1 MIKKR
6 KDNRGLV
13 IPKIFIYLI
22 KLLEKISPVLCMHFA
37 RLIWSK
43 PIKYKIPEREKS
55 ILFKSEISDLKIQ
68 SINKVIKYYH
78 WNGNGPKVLLVHG
91 WSGRATNLYKII
103 NHLYKKGFDIH
114 AFDAPAHGMSS
125 SLTTNLP
132 EFVSCIEEISKKID
146 PLSYLIGHSG
156 GGFASIYAASKNLKI
171 KKLILISPFDSV
183 LDLFQTYFKM
193 INVGEKVGDLMLNY
207 FNEKKGIIVDE
218 NMCSS
223 IFAKSV
229 NCNTLLIHDKNDKE
243 VSIDDSKKIEKNLSK
258 VLKLYT
264 KGLGHRRI
272 LRDEKVVRK
281 IDLFLN
287 SK

>member
-1 MIKKR
+1 MTKKR
-6 KDNRGLV
+6 KDTRGLV
-13 IPKIFIYLI
+13 IPKTFIFLI

-37 RLIWSK
+37 RIIWSK
-43 PIKYKIPEREKS
+43 PIKYKMPEREKS
-55 ILFKSEISDLKIQ
+55 ILYESEISDLKIQ
-68 SINKVIKYYH
+68 SIDKVIKYYR
-78 WNGNGPKVLLVHG
+78 WSGNGPKVLLVHG

-125 SLTTNLP
+125 SFTTTLP
-132 EFVSCIEEISKKID
+132 EFVSCIEEISKKIY

-183 LDLFQTYFKM
+183 IDLFQTYFKM
-193 INVGEKVGDLMLNY
+193 INIGEKVGDLMLNY
-207 FNEKKGIIVDE
+207 FNEKTGIIVHE
-218 NMCSS
+218 SLCSS

-258 VLKLYT
+258 VLTLYT

-272 LRDEKVVRK
+272 LRDEKVIRK
-281 IDLFLN
+281 IALFLD
-287 SK
+287 S